1 MEEFFTN
8 CGIKR
13 ILNNAGISFETK
25 TENVTATATITNKG
39 QKIVVSKNIE
49 SYLEKRK
56 AKSNII
62 THDFLINNTEKLA
75 EADALKKAY
84 LIFKRINKNNEN

>member
-1 MEEFFTN
+1 MEDFFTN

-25 TENVTATATITNKG
+25 TENGTATAIITNKS
-39 QKIVVSKNIE
+39 QKIEVSKNIKMF
-49 SYLEKRK
+49 LEKRK
-56 AKSNII
+56 EKSNVI

-84 LIFKRINKNNEN
+84 LIFKRINNNNEN

>member
-1 MEEFFTN
+1 MEEFITN

-13 ILNNAGISFETK
+13 TLNNAGISFETK
-25 TENVTATATITNKG
+25 TEKGIATAIINNNG
-39 QKIVVSKNIE
+39 QKIEVSKNIE

-56 AKSNII
+56 EKSHVI

-84 LIFKRINKNNEN
+84 LIFKIINKNNEN

>member
-1 MEEFFTN
+1 MEKFFTS

-25 TENVTATATITNKG
+25 TEKGIAIAIINNNG
-39 QKIVVSKNIE
+39 QKIEVSKNIE

-56 AKSNII
+56 EKSNII
-62 THDFLINNTEKLA
+62 THDFLTNNTEKLV

>member
-1 MEEFFTN
+1 MDEFFTS

-13 ILNNAGISFETK
+13 TLNNAGISFETK
-25 TENVTATATITNKG
+25 TENGTATATIISKG
-39 QKIVVSKNIE
+39 QKIEVSKNIKTF
-49 SYLEKRK
+49 LDKRK
-56 AKSNII
+56 EKSNII